1 MKRKIAFGFVFFVFL
16 WLNTGLDAY
25 SQETTIYLHNYS
37 LFIDPLEDK
46 STVGNVKITQD
57 ESVERLIRKHI
68 EYNEAQEGFPGY
80 RVQIYF
86 GSGQNARKIAHQTVT
101 VFERRY
107 DQKGYIDYEAPI
119 FKVKVGNFRTRSE
132 AERFKNKI
140 LKHYPNSWVVGDL
153 IEFPDLNNDND
164 AE

>member
-1 MKRKIAFGFVFFVFL
+1 MAKKIVFGSLVFL
-16 WLNTGLDAY
+16 FFCFSSIVGVY
-25 SQETTIYLHNYS
+25 SQETTLYLHNYS

-46 STVGNVKITQD
+46 TTVGDVKIVQD
-57 ESVERLIRKHI
+57 ASIERLLRKHI
-68 EYNEAQEGFPGY
+68 EYNDAQEGFPGY

-119 FKVKVGNFRTRSE
+119 FKVKVGDFRTRSE

-153 IEFPDLNNDND
+153 IEFPDLNNEDD
-164 AE
+164 TE